1 MTEYLGWTATVVFV
15 ISYFSRRAEVL
26 RRVQMAGAAIWI
38 VYGVLIKAP
47 PVIAANV
54 LVLLAAAWTASGIAA
69 RR

>member
-1 MTEYLGWTATVVFV
+1 
-15 ISYFSRRAEVL
+15 VL